1 VQKKLP
7 PLNLRQPRVYEV
19 SRSGGYELSFGAEN
33 WLAAKARRQDSW
45 LAKRSN
51 LGMAMLGVVVIS
63 ILLLPVS
70 SKWRCLVL
78 FPVEFPARLYLGL
91 PRLRKA
97 RAAGMATDT
106 LMTADD
112 LVRLCAWLAIL
123 GSLALAVAM
132 SRAQADANEE
142 PVELFEG
149 LSVWPTEVLRWL
161 ACLLSGFFILQA
173 YKKLAK
179 RDEDINRVN
188 GFTRN
193 PCPQE
198 RTWWHRI
205 RDELLAPF
213 TMWFFWHPQEQQL
226 ENEWQRFLRYAN
238 VWRRVWRCL
247 IIGSLYLVLFKIL
260 DVLFVH
266 SSAEARGP
274 ITRNVD
280 DLMRWLSSICQVGLL
295 VFVVDCTVLSYRF
308 VRYLSSDRVKEL
320 TWPHGVLGQV
330 GAERGID
337 VNAASTAGPLKQ
349 GLQHLLV
356 LRLIDDATRVVAGL
370 IYKPYIVLLVLLV
383 AQSRLFEN
391 WHWNMPL
398 ILTVLLS
405 AATAFC
411 CAMMLQRAARGAR
424 QAALEDVEK
433 LSLSQ
438 VGGADTATRKR
449 LKRMR
454 ADIEAMRSGAFASF
468 YDNPAIRAILI
479 PLCGGGGLAALEA
492 IATYL

>member
-1 VQKKLP
+1 
-7 PLNLRQPRVYEV
+7 
-19 SRSGGYELSFGAEN
+19 
-33 WLAAKARRQDSW
+33 
-45 LAKRSN
+45 
-51 LGMAMLGVVVIS
+51 
-63 ILLLPVS
+63 
-70 SKWRCLVL
+70 
-78 FPVEFPARLYLGL
+78 
-91 PRLRKA
+91 
-97 RAAGMATDT
+97 
-106 LMTADD
+106 
-112 LVRLCAWLAIL
+112 
-123 GSLALAVAM
+123 
-132 SRAQADANEE
+132 
-142 PVELFEG
+142 
-149 LSVWPTEVLRWL
+149 
-161 ACLLSGFFILQA
+161 
-173 YKKLAK
+173 
-179 RDEDINRVN
+179 
-188 GFTRN
+188 
-193 PCPQE
+193 
-198 RTWWHRI
+198 
-205 RDELLAPF
+205 
-213 TMWFFWHPQEQQL
+213 
-226 ENEWQRFLRYAN
+226 
-238 VWRRVWRCL
+238 
-247 IIGSLYLVLFKIL
+247 LFKIL

-295 VFVVDCTVLSYRF
+295 VFVVDCTVLCYRF

-438 VGGADTATRKR
+438 VGGADAATRKR